1 VGGAQ
6 VPKDDELPDG
16 LKALSRRQA
25 HELTDSRWDYDVE
38 RLLKSVES
46 IGIRSRSPSDYAA
59 KRQRLKLCGWVLG
72 VATLLVGMISVAD
85 EYSLWQ
91 RTFNMARLAVGERA
105 DSATMQQF
113 EAELRRERRERE
125 EAETEATL
133 ERQKRLQA
141 EEGAERERAR
151 SQQDAEVERASRNDE
166 LHGDIVVS
174 WIYEGAV
181 HEATISLNGS
191 SGYAQVAV
199 QDALGLGIF
208 YEVEQD
214 LYLEERNGKEFYV
227 GSGVRVLG
235 NHNDF
240 GVATAYSPDI
250 FRIERLGGGRWT
262 INEVGVHWGLFVR
275 AKARPRF

>member
-1 VGGAQ
+1 
-6 VPKDDELPDG
+6 
-16 LKALSRRQA
+16 
-25 HELTDSRWDYDVE
+25 
-38 RLLKSVES
+38 
-46 IGIRSRSPSDYAA
+46 
-59 KRQRLKLCGWVLG
+59 
-72 VATLLVGMISVAD
+72 
-85 EYSLWQ
+85 
-91 RTFNMARLAVGERA
+91 
-105 DSATMQQF
+105 
-113 EAELRRERRERE
+113 
-125 EAETEATL
+125 
-133 ERQKRLQA
+133 LQA